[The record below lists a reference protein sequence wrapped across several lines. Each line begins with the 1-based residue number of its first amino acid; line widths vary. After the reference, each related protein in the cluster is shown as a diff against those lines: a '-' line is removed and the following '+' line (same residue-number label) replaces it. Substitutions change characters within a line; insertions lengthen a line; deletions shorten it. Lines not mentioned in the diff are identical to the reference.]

1 MTGKR
6 KKAGQEKW
14 EKAGQG
20 KRKKA
25 GQRKRDRKKTNL
37 RDLLRNLKVEKILS
51 TAQLLY
57 QNNLFKNS
65 IAQLLWENREK

>member
-25 GQRKRDRKKTNL
+25 GQRKRDMKKTNL
-37 RDLLRNLKVEKILS
+37 IDLLRALKIEKILS
-51 TAQLLY
+51 AAQLLY

-65 IAQLLWENREK
+65 TAQIL